1 METKSDILSELAA
14 LSPLIAAME
23 KVNVYSVPQGYF
35 DSVSL
40 TVLACLP
47 ENLDLK
53 PAPANLKQP
62 TVPEGYFDQLA
73 ASILDKIK
81 SEQSAKEEIS
91 SLSPILSDLQ
101 QKQVFEVPTGYFS
114 QLSSAIFY
122 SVQNAPSSD
131 ELRELSPVLHGIQPI
146 NPFELPAGY
155 FDGLSNSILQKAKA
169 SSAAVAMSSPV
180 RTLFLKYAA
189 AAIVTGIIA
198 LGALQYLGQPT
209 PSNSSNNAV
218 AVLDESVEKG
228 KTMNDSQFKEA
239 LEKLSPAD
247 IAKYL
252 ENEGDM
258 ADVAVLRNN
267 IDENNLPS
275 QDDYLL
281 DESTLDNFIREI
293 NTANQ
298 INN

>member
-1 METKSDILSELAA
+1 METKSDILNELAA
-14 LSPLIAAME
+14 LSWLIAAME
-23 KVNVYSVPQGYF
+23 KVNVYAVPQGYF

-47 ENLDLK
+47 ENLAL
-53 PAPANLKQP
+53 PPLPSNLKQP
-62 TVPEGYFDQLA
+62 AVPEGYFDQLA

-81 SEQSAKEEIS
+81 AEQTAKLEIS
-91 SLSPILSDLQ
+91 ALSPILSDLQ
-101 QKQVFEVPTGYFS
+101 HNQVFEVPTGYFS
-114 QLSSAIFY
+114 LLSSGIFDAIR
-122 SVQNAPSSD
+122 NASSSG
-131 ELRELSPVLHGIQPI
+131 ELKELSPDLNGIQPV
-146 NPFELPAGY
+146 NLFEVPAGY
-155 FDGLSNSILQKAKA
+155 FDGLSNSILQKSKA
-169 SSAAVAMSSPV
+169 PSAAGAMNSSD
-180 RTLFLKYAA
+180 RTLFFKYAA
-189 AAIVTGIIA
+189 AAIITGIIA
-198 LGALQYLGQPT
+198 LGALQYLSQPT
-209 PSNSSNNAV
+209 PPISSNNAV

-228 KTMNDSQFKEA
+228 KVMDDSQFKEA

-281 DESTLDNFIREI
+281 DETTLDNFIKEMN
-293 NTANQ
+293 NTQ
-298 INN
+298 TNN